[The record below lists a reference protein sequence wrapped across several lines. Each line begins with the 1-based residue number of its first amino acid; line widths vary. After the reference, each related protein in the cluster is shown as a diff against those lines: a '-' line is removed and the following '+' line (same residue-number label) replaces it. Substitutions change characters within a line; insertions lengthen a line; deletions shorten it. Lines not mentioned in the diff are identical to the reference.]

1 MNWNTITI
9 IFICSTSLE
18 GKISPWFLPPYFLV
32 NNEVMSHHVYTL
44 HSQCPHHSP
53 LPTGKM
59 TVRNWEKRK
68 GEEEWREG
76 EGRELTKSCLT
87 FTARTPTNLCFF
99 LLHFP
104 ARGWWLWGCWTRIIK
119 LKNIEHSVILKDFIR
134 ILFSKISC
142 GKLEEQTSLS
152 LFTSLYP
159 PPPPPSPASGILTLS
174 HLNALKCKKSSIL
187 SLSWASK
194 TISGRVMAWWLD
206 GLYL

>member
-1 MNWNTITI
+1 MFTLCTPSVPTTHHCPLAKWLSGTERRGKERRSGEKGRGGNWQ
-9 IFICSTSLE
+9 
-18 GKISPWFLPPYFLV
+18 SPV
-32 NNEVMSHHVYTL
+32 L
-44 HSQCPHHSP
+44 HSQPEP
-53 LPTGKM
+53 Q
-59 TVRNWEKRK
+59 
-68 GEEEWREG
+68 
-76 EGRELTKSCLT
+76 LT
-87 FTARTPTNLCFF
+87 FVFF

-159 PPPPPSPASGILTLS
+159 PPPPPSLASGILTSS
-174 HLNALKCKKSSIL
+174 HLNALKCKKSSNL

>member
-87 FTARTPTNLCFF
+87 FTDKTEPQLTFVFF
-99 LLHFP
+99 ITFSSSWLVAVRLLNKDYQIEKYWTFSNSKGFHTDFVFKNIMWEIRGANKPEPLHFP
-104 ARGWWLWGCWTRIIK
+104 LPPAPSTIS
-119 LKNIEHSVILKDFIR
+119 SVR
-134 ILFSKISC
+134 N
-142 GKLEEQTSLS
+142 
-152 LFTSLYP
+152 
-159 PPPPPSPASGILTLS
+159 S
-174 HLNALKCKKSSIL
+174 HLVPSECIE
-187 SLSWASK
+187 
-194 TISGRVMAWWLD
+194 M
-206 GLYL
+206 